1 LLNEHHSDLT
11 SEDIDQLIKYEST
24 WVRRNLV
31 RSCVELNAA
40 QIDTL
45 LQDQDYI
52 VRELLLRN
60 ERYPVSKAQYDRLF
74 NDAAMING
82 GSAAIW
88 AAIMRKDCRLTKE
101 QIGILTYRDAIVLAA
116 LDAKDGVRFT
126 RKQVVDGLLRVSDIR
141 VIFAFSMNYK
151 IDHGIVDIALEDKNE
166 DVRLGFAWREDYKPT
181 KTQFIKL
188 LNDDKDKVRII
199 TLKRSDLILDEDMAA
214 CRKHNISENEESAW
228 RQAIARSSLAMAD
241 VMTSADEVSASKSV
255 RRI

>member
-1 LLNEHHSDLT
+1 MDDSKFPPD
-11 SEDIDQLIKYEST
+11 
-24 WVRRNLV
+24 
-31 RSCVELNAA
+31 LNAA
-40 QIDTL
+40 QIDML
-45 LQDQDYI
+45 LQNPDYL
-52 VRELLLRN
+52 VREAFLWN
-60 ERYPVSKAQYDRLF
+60 EHYPVSKAQYDRLF

-82 GSAAIW
+82 GSAVIA
-88 AAIMRKDCRLTKE
+88 AAIRRKDCRLTKE

-126 RKQVVDGLLRVSDIR
+126 RKQVVDGLLRESDIR

-188 LNDDKDKVRII
+188 LSDDKDKVRII

-214 CRKHNISENEESAW
+214 CRKLDISEAEHDMW
-228 RQAIARSSLAMAD
+228 RQAIARQAAIVTD
-241 VMTSADEVSASKSV
+241 GCRKGV